1 MKFLKQKNISR
12 YTIND
17 NTLITNQYGRA
28 VMDLTGGLRLPKG
41 TTAQR
46 PQLTGVRTPAG
57 PNGFIRYNIDTHH
70 VEAYIDGIWE
80 AIRATGDNAIVKQ
93 TLGPG
98 DNNVTIFGP
107 LIITPLAPNPASL
120 GPNAEYVYPII
131 VLVDNVI
138 QIPTTN
144 YLILENYLGS
154 GNTHIQFTSAVPT
167 DKFVTIFFGYGS

>member
-28 VMDLTGGLRLPKG
+28 VMDLTGALRLPKG

-46 PQLTGVRTPAG
+46 PQLSNVRTPNG
-57 PNGFIRYNIDTHH
+57 PNGYIRYNTETQS
-70 VEAYIDGIWE
+70 VEAYVDGIWE
-80 AIRATGDNAIVKQ
+80 VIRSAGDTAIIKQ

-98 DNNVTIFGP
+98 NDIEDTFGP
-107 LIITPLAPNPASL
+107 LIITPTAPDPTGP
-120 GPNAEYVYPII
+120 GPNAEYVDPII
-131 VLVDNVI
+131 VLVENVM

-144 YLILENYLGS
+144 YTLVNDSTATFIE
-154 GNTHIQFTSAVPT
+154 FTSPVPT
-167 DKFVTIFFGYGS
+167 GKLITIFFGYGN

>member
-17 NTLITNQYGRA
+17 NTLITNQFGRA

-57 PNGFIRYNIDTHH
+57 PNGFIRYNTDTHS
-70 VEAYIDGIWE
+70 VESYIDGVWE
-80 AIRATGDNAIVKQ
+80 IIRAAGDNAIIKQ

-98 DNNVTIFGP
+98 DDIKDTFGP
-107 LIITPLAPNPASL
+107 LIITPTAPSGT
-120 GPNAEYVYPII
+120 GPGAGSEYVYPII
-131 VLVDNVI
+131 VLVENVM

-144 YLILENYLGS
+144 YVILENYLGS
-154 GNTHIQFTSAVPT
+154 GNTHIQFTSPVPT
-167 DKFVTIFFGYGS
+167 AKLITIFFGYGN

>member
-57 PNGFIRYNIDTHH
+57 PNGFIRYNTDTQS

-80 AIRATGDNAIVKQ
+80 VIRAAGDTAIVKQ

-98 DNNVTIFGP
+98 DGVETIFGP
-107 LIITPLAPNPASL
+107 LVITPTAPNSGSAGL
-120 GPNAEYVYPII
+120 NAVYVYPII
-131 VLVDNVI
+131 VLVDNVM
-138 QIPTTN
+138 QIETTN
-144 YLILENYLGS
+144 FIIRENYLGS
-154 GNTHIQFTSAVPT
+154 GNTYIEFTSAAPIT
-167 DKFVTIFFGYGS
+167 PITIFYGYGN

>member
-28 VMDLTGGLRLPKG
+28 IMDLTGGLRLPKG

-57 PNGFIRYNIDTHH
+57 PNGFIRYNTETHS

-80 AIRATGDNAIVKQ
+80 VIRSAGDTAIVKQ

-98 DNNVTIFGP
+98 NATERFFGP
-107 LIITPLAPNPASL
+107 LVITPTAPNPGSA
-120 GPNAEYVYPII
+120 GTNAVYTYPII
-131 VLVDNVI
+131 VLVENVM
-138 QIPTTN
+138 QIETTN
-144 YLILENYLGS
+144 FIIRENYLGS
-154 GNTHIQFTSAVPT
+154 GNTYIEFTSAVPL
-167 DKFVTIFFGYGS
+167 DKLITIFYGYGN

>member
-28 VMDLTGGLRLPKG
+28 VMDLTGALRLPKG

-46 PQLTGVRTPAG
+46 PQLSNVRTPNG
-57 PNGFIRYNIDTHH
+57 PNGYIRYNTETQS
-70 VEAYIDGIWE
+70 VEAYVDGIWE
-80 AIRATGDNAIVKQ
+80 VIRSAGDTAIVKQ

-98 DNNVTIFGP
+98 NDIEDTFGP
-107 LIITPLAPNPASL
+107 LIITPTAPNPTGP

-131 VLVDNVI
+131 VLVENVMQI
-138 QIPTTN
+138 QTTN
-144 YLILENYLGS
+144 YELIENYLGS
-154 GNTHIQFTSAVPT
+154 GNTYIEFTSPVPT
-167 DKFVTIFFGYGS
+167 DKLITIFYGYGN

>member
-46 PQLTGVRTPAG
+46 PQLSGVRTPAG
-57 PNGFIRYNIDTHH
+57 PNGFIRYNTETHS

-80 AIRATGDNAIVKQ
+80 VIRSAGDTAIVKQ

-98 DNNVTIFGP
+98 DDSSISFGP
-107 LIITPLAPNPASL
+107 LVVTPTAPDPTSA
-120 GPNAEYVYPII
+120 GPNSVYTYPII
-131 VLVDNVI
+131 VLVENVM
-138 QIPTTN
+138 QIETTN
-144 YLILENYLGS
+144 FTIEENYLGS
-154 GNTHIQFTSAVPT
+154 GNTYIQFTSPVPT
-167 DKFVTIFFGYGS
+167 DKLITIFYGYGN

>member
-46 PQLTGVRTPAG
+46 PQLSGVRTP
-57 PNGFIRYNIDTHH
+57 NGANGYIRYNTSTNS

-80 AIRATGDNAIVKQ
+80 VIRSAGDTAIVKQ

-98 DNNVTIFGP
+98 DDIETIFGP
-107 LIITPLAPNPASL
+107 LVIKPTAPDPASA
-120 GPNAEYVYPII
+120 GTNAVYTYPII
-131 VLVDNVI
+131 VLVENVM
-138 QIPTTN
+138 QIETTN
-144 YLILENYLGS
+144 FIIRENYLGS
-154 GNTHIQFTSAVPT
+154 GNAHIEFTSPVPT
-167 DKFVTIFFGYGS
+167 GKLITIFYGYGN

>member
-57 PNGFIRYNIDTHH
+57 PNGFIRYNTETHS

-80 AIRATGDNAIVKQ
+80 VIRSAGDTAIVKQ

-98 DNNVTIFGP
+98 DDVETVFGP
-107 LIITPLAPNPASL
+107 LIITPTSPSGTSPGL
-120 GPNAEYVYPII
+120 GSEYVYPII
-131 VLVDNVI
+131 VLVENVM
-138 QIPTTN
+138 QIETTN
-144 YLILENYLGS
+144 FTIEENYLGG
-154 GNTHIQFTSAVPT
+154 GNTYIEFTSPVPT
-167 DKFVTIFFGYGS
+167 DKLITIFYGYGN